1 MSIGQRL
8 IDGESLNLEDL
19 IDVLTLKD
27 NTGISVSDSTIALD
41 RLVKD
46 EVSRLSPSSLRCQLT
61 VYAFVRSRCLTVGN
75 KSPFFQSGEGYSF
88 GTSEST
94 QDKMHFKSPDVL
106 TQRSVG
112 SRLPTHPEGATKAR
126 ELSSGELCHITPSAL
141 SAACPV
147 RRLKP

>member
-8 IDGESLNLEDL
+8 IDGESLDLEDL

-46 EVSRLSPSSLRCQLT
+46 EVSTLSPFSLRCQLT

-94 QDKMHFKSPDVL
+94 HMVHFKGTYL
-106 TQRSVG
+106 LIRRLVG
-112 SRLPTHPEGATKAR
+112 SRLPIHPEGATKAR
-126 ELSSGELCHITPSAL
+126 ELSSGEHCHITPSAL